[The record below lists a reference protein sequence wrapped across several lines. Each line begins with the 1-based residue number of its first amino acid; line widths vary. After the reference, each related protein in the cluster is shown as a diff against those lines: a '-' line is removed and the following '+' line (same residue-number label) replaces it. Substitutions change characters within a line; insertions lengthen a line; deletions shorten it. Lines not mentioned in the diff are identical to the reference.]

1 MVATEIA
8 SSECNTSVCRTLQQ
22 WFVSTVVSQ
31 ADPCRKKNRFV
42 CDASLSLPPFEPSI
56 EKVPAV
62 TGKLTS
68 TEGTEAVANAMAVKS
83 QSKKQPQDSNELF
96 QSCFR
101 YSMLRKEGVEDVL
114 LFLSN
119 FNLDFRHMVE
129 DSNEHPLTRMME
141 LSFDYGIDVPVSFT
155 RMHNIA
161 GDGPQA
167 FVLQVNIN
175 QEVNEFFVAL
185 DGLDETEVKEFY
197 ELCLSHYALLNHTS
211 FAEELIDAD
220 VERRWKQL
228 LDAYHSRSQ
237 VGQRGN
243 VTADERAL
251 VLLAY
256 MSRPNEKLAMR
267 RLLAWHVL
275 LYLVGPKAELLEALS
290 GTQGDPRANNDDVLA
305 AHPRG
310 RCARM
315 MTKLDGVR
323 YRALDILEGNGAV
336 PVDTIAKVAIF
347 MDQFQSAIAFV
358 YNSSQQIVRFASP
371 ASSTTLA
378 AAGTPSKEV
387 ALFPKLTSPNGA
399 PGELFTAMEGAKKE
413 TGGPKEKEAT
423 EAGRSF
429 PLLWLRH
436 LRAWHALPPLVQA
449 LLPVMVSLDKD
460 RPASFFRLPYY
471 DAAALPAYNFA
482 GLGQVIARAFV
493 HRNEE
498 MLRHNPAMRERWN
511 RFWGATGAINR
522 GATYC
527 LVTGRRQNDTSRRGT
542 PNGTRTSEW
551 VIRDQGP
558 TLKLSY
564 LAFLRSRRTNTGL
577 TKPKERLA
585 GIRLSREQLFLTMHC
600 ALSCSMGVGLDTTT
614 RQMTTRQKK
623 TPYFTN
629 FVIISHTSFQNYALP
644 PYNDKANFDLTNCHI
659 VPPTI
664 YNYTKHYNQTYY
676 TSLEDSWKFLKK
688 LLNATT
694 KVPTAIS
701 MTLKG
706 RWFTPIDPVDQNNEL
721 FKKCTRINEVEDAAP
736 YSMCAFK
743 EQVKDLK
750 FSFAVYDIDAD
761 ESSSPCPEVQ
771 YTGQY
776 DRLKF
781 LRNLTDFM
789 DNYTNMMDCKSV
801 S

>member
-42 CDASLSLPPFEPSI
+42 CDASKSLPPFEPSI

-119 FNLDFRHMVE
+119 FNLDFRKMVE
-129 DSNEHPLTRMME
+129 DSKEHPLTRMME
-141 LSFDYGIDVPVSFT
+141 LSLDYGVDVPVSFT

-161 GDGPQA
+161 
-167 FVLQVNIN
+167 
-175 QEVNEFFVAL
+175 

-237 VGQRGN
+237 VGQHGN

-290 GTQGDPRANNDDVLA
+290 GTQGDPSANNDDVLA

-336 PVDTIAKVAIF
+336 PVETIAKVAIF
-347 MDQFQSAIAFV
+347 MAQFQSAIAFV
-358 YNSSQQIVRFASP
+358 YNSSQQNVRFASP

-387 ALFPKLTSPNGA
+387 ALFPKLTSRNGA
-399 PGELFTAMEGAKKE
+399 PRELFTAVEGAKKE
-413 TGGPKEKEAT
+413 TGGPKEEEAT

-527 LVTGRRQNDTSRRGT
+527 LVTGRRQNDTSRRET

-551 VIRDQGP
+551 VIRDQGS

-564 LAFLRSRRTNTGL
+564 LAFLRSRRANTGL
-577 TKPKERLA
+577 TKPKERLP
-585 GIRLSREQLFLTMHC
+585 GIRLSREQLFFTMYC

-614 RQMTTRQKK
+614 RLMTTRQKC
-623 TPYFTN
+623 
-629 FVIISHTSFQNYALP
+629 VVDYATTL
-644 PYNDKANFDLTNCHI
+644 KRFFDGPCT
-659 VPPTI
+659 
-664 YNYTKHYNQTYY
+664 
-676 TSLEDSWKFLKK
+676 
-688 LLNATT
+688 NATRT
-694 KVPTAIS
+694 NSPH
-701 MTLKG
+701 
-706 RWFTPIDPVDQNNEL
+706 
-721 FKKCTRINEVEDAAP
+721 KCS
-736 YSMCAFK
+736 Y
-743 EQVKDLK
+743 L
-750 FSFAVYDIDAD
+750 
-761 ESSSPCPEVQ
+761 
-771 YTGQY
+771 
-776 DRLKF
+776 
-781 LRNLTDFM
+781 
-789 DNYTNMMDCKSV
+789 
-801 S
+801 

>member
-1 MVATEIA
+1 MAATQVEGETLLEEDFTEDLGWRTVSSRKSRATTKPGLGDGGARSEMPERRGAGEWRKGLVIKNRIVKASRMPPMPEEHIKIVIRPRGGLNLEKTDESGQIIPRARANVEPLPTTTTITITERMERYTGEYFAPRMVATEIA

-220 VERRWKQL
+220 VER
-228 LDAYHSRSQ
+228 
-237 VGQRGN
+237 
-243 VTADERAL
+243 
-251 VLLAY
+251 
-256 MSRPNEKLAMR
+256 
-267 RLLAWHVL
+267 
-275 LYLVGPKAELLEALS
+275 
-290 GTQGDPRANNDDVLA
+290 
-305 AHPRG
+305 
-310 RCARM
+310 
-315 MTKLDGVR
+315 
-323 YRALDILEGNGAV
+323 NGAV

-614 RQMTTRQKK
+614 RQMTTRQKC
-623 TPYFTN
+623 
-629 FVIISHTSFQNYALP
+629 VVDYATTL
-644 PYNDKANFDLTNCHI
+644 KRFFDGPCT
-659 VPPTI
+659 
-664 YNYTKHYNQTYY
+664 
-676 TSLEDSWKFLKK
+676 
-688 LLNATT
+688 NATRT
-694 KVPTAIS
+694 NSPH
-701 MTLKG
+701 
-706 RWFTPIDPVDQNNEL
+706 
-721 FKKCTRINEVEDAAP
+721 KCS
-736 YSMCAFK
+736 Y
-743 EQVKDLK
+743 L
-750 FSFAVYDIDAD
+750 
-761 ESSSPCPEVQ
+761 
-771 YTGQY
+771 
-776 DRLKF
+776 
-781 LRNLTDFM
+781 
-789 DNYTNMMDCKSV
+789 
-801 S
+801 

>member
-1 MVATEIA
+1 MVQPSKRLPDLFILSVADIVNRPANSSGLA
-8 SSECNTSVCRTLQQ
+8 SIDV
-22 WFVSTVVSQ
+22 
-31 ADPCRKKNRFV
+31 
-42 CDASLSLPPFEPSI
+42 ASLSEH
-56 EKVPAV
+56 
-62 TGKLTS
+62 TG
-68 TEGTEAVANAMAVKS
+68 VA
-83 QSKKQPQDSNELF
+83 
-96 QSCFR
+96 
-101 YSMLRKEGVEDVL
+101 
-114 LFLSN
+114 
-119 FNLDFRHMVE
+119 
-129 DSNEHPLTRMME
+129 
-141 LSFDYGIDVPVSFT
+141 
-155 RMHNIA
+155 A
-161 GDGPQA
+161 G
-167 FVLQVNIN
+167 
-175 QEVNEFFVAL
+175 
-185 DGLDETEVKEFY
+185 
-197 ELCLSHYALLNHTS
+197 
-211 FAEELIDAD
+211 
-220 VERRWKQL
+220 RWKQL

-237 VGQRGN
+237 VGQHGN

-290 GTQGDPRANNDDVLA
+290 GTQGDPSANNDDVLA

-336 PVDTIAKVAIF
+336 PVETIAKVAIF
-347 MDQFQSAIAFV
+347 MAQFQSAIAFV
-358 YNSSQQIVRFASP
+358 YNSSQQNVRFASP

-387 ALFPKLTSPNGA
+387 ALFPKLTSRNGA
-399 PGELFTAMEGAKKE
+399 PRELFTAVEGAKKE
-413 TGGPKEKEAT
+413 TGGPKEEEAT

-527 LVTGRRQNDTSRRGT
+527 LVTGRRQNDTSRRET

-551 VIRDQGP
+551 VIRDQGS

-564 LAFLRSRRTNTGL
+564 LAFLRSRRANTGL
-577 TKPKERLA
+577 TKPKERLP
-585 GIRLSREQLFLTMHC
+585 GIRLSREQLFFTMYC

-614 RQMTTRQKK
+614 RLMTTRQKR
-623 TPYFTN
+623 N
-629 FVIISHTSFQNYALP
+629 W
-644 PYNDKANFDLTNCHI
+644 
-659 VPPTI
+659 
-664 YNYTKHYNQTYY
+664 
-676 TSLEDSWKFLKK
+676 SL
-688 LLNATT
+688 
-694 KVPTAIS
+694 
-701 MTLKG
+701 
-706 RWFTPIDPVDQNNEL
+706 
-721 FKKCTRINEVEDAAP
+721 
-736 YSMCAFK
+736 
-743 EQVKDLK
+743 
-750 FSFAVYDIDAD
+750 
-761 ESSSPCPEVQ
+761 
-771 YTGQY
+771 
-776 DRLKF
+776 
-781 LRNLTDFM
+781 
-789 DNYTNMMDCKSV
+789 
-801 S
+801 